1 MNRQDRGLNAIIAST
16 GIGTWEWTPAVDAFS
31 CSERLCEIFKT
42 DAATLCAPDSFL
54 QFVDAEERD
63 HVREEFEASW
73 TTGRDFD
80 LRFRAFLQGE
90 RTNWI
95 RYCGFFEAGSD
106 GQMKKA
112 LGTAQDVG
120 ALFHNVSHTMN
131 QVPLVDTGSNLRE
144 QVSQQKILLSDALTI
159 GRMGTWVYEVA
170 EGRFHFTEEFYKI
183 FRTTTEAEGGSCMTI
198 EQYADRFIPKA
209 YQSVVAAEIGP
220 ALTTRDRGFRRVLNH
235 PVTFKDGSPGHI
247 QVSFRVEHDA
257 NGNVFRMVGVNQ
269 DITEHFQ
276 RLNELEQQ
284 KDELRVLNERFK
296 GQTSKAN
303 ELARMA
309 EEANRAKSAF
319 LANMSHEIRTPMN
332 GIIGMT
338 ELLLDTELDA
348 KQRDIGETIYRSGE
362 SLLTILNAILDYS
375 KIEAEQVNVEAIPFN
390 VNTLIDDVVSLFRQN
405 AEKKSIQ
412 LAKQVEEG
420 LNPWHLGDPGK
431 VRQILSNVVN
441 NALKFTEKGKVLLKV
456 SESDTELAIAIEDT
470 GIGIPAENQGNL
482 FEAFTQ
488 ADVSTT
494 RRYGGTGLGLSISRR
509 LAELMGGS
517 LKLHSTPGVGS
528 TFTLRIPSSPIET
541 PVEESKQ
548 TRGKTPSRQ
557 SHFSVLLAEDNSTNR
572 LVATSMLKKLGCA
585 VTCVEDG
592 ASALKQ
598 AMAEDYHIVF
608 MDCQMPTMSGYEAAS
623 EIRKRERNSGRRLP
637 IIALIA
643 NASDEDRKRCIA
655 AGMDD
660 HLAKPFRRSDLEK
673 VIERWACHR
682 TSESIYQI

>member
-1 MNRQDRGLNAIIAST
+1 
-16 GIGTWEWTPAVDAFS
+16 
-31 CSERLCEIFKT
+31 
-42 DAATLCAPDSFL
+42 
-54 QFVDAEERD
+54 
-63 HVREEFEASW
+63 
-73 TTGRDFD
+73 
-80 LRFRAFLQGE
+80 
-90 RTNWI
+90 
-95 RYCGFFEAGSD
+95 
-106 GQMKKA
+106 
-112 LGTAQDVG
+112 
-120 ALFHNVSHTMN
+120 
-131 QVPLVDTGSNLRE
+131 
-144 QVSQQKILLSDALTI
+144 
-159 GRMGTWVYEVA
+159 
-170 EGRFHFTEEFYKI
+170 
-183 FRTTTEAEGGSCMTI
+183 
-198 EQYADRFIPKA
+198 
-209 YQSVVAAEIGP
+209 
-220 ALTTRDRGFRRVLNH
+220 
-235 PVTFKDGSPGHI
+235 
-247 QVSFRVEHDA
+247 
-257 NGNVFRMVGVNQ
+257 
-269 DITEHFQ
+269 
-276 RLNELEQQ
+276 
-284 KDELRVLNERFK
+284 
-296 GQTSKAN
+296 
-303 ELARMA
+303 
-309 EEANRAKSAF
+309 
-319 LANMSHEIRTPMN
+319 
-332 GIIGMT
+332 
-338 ELLLDTELDA
+338 
-348 KQRDIGETIYRSGE
+348 
-362 SLLTILNAILDYS
+362 
-375 KIEAEQVNVEAIPFN
+375 VEAIPFN

-412 LAKQVEEG
+412 LAKRVEEG

-598 AMAEDYHIVF
+598 AMEEDYHIVF

-637 IIALIA
+637 IIALTA